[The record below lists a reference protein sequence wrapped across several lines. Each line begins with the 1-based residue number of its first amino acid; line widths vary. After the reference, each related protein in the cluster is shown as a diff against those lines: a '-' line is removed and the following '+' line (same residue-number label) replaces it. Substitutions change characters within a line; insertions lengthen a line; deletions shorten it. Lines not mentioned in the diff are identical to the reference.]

1 MIPAR
6 NLLSSFLLFLRS
18 HRGYIDTGKLV
29 IIAILSLI
37 ALFVSVYVL
46 WASPWTGFRFIY
58 IFIPHLYLIPIIL
71 LALWF
76 PKSGMKLIGIILV
89 AIFSFWIFTELFGY
103 EFSISFVMLYTGLD
117 LATIMVLLLYVKDRR
132 LVEAVISDLITRGEK
147 RKGLDSSK
155 FQGDFDA
162 ILVGFQSSDEDE
174 RREAVY
180 ALSELSDERAL
191 FPIISALRDT
201 SPHIRRAAAEAL
213 ETSTSH
219 KAVTALLTVLDD
231 EDRYVR
237 EAAAEALGHLGD
249 VAVPDLLQGVSHPDW
264 HVRLGCVV
272 ALRISQGMLPTLDP
286 ILSLLSDES
295 VYVRREAV
303 KTLGRIGDES
313 IIPYLIEASNDPDA
327 GVRLR
332 TVRALLKLSDSRDLV
347 PILTRL
353 LSDPDVAVR
362 VRAAEELARINGN
375 ES

>member
-1 MIPAR
+1 MIPVR
-6 NLLSSFLLFLRS
+6 NLLLSLLVFLRS
-18 HRGYIDTGKLV
+18 HRGYIDTGKIA
-29 IIAILSLI
+29 IIAFLSLI

-76 PKSGMKLIGIILV
+76 PKSGLRLIGIILLSV
-89 AIFSFWIFTELFGY
+89 VVFWVFAEMYGY
-103 EFSISFVMLYTGLD
+103 IFSISFVMLYTGLD

-132 LVEAVISDLITRGEK
+132 LVEAVISDLIQRGEG
-147 RKGLDSSK
+147 RSSLDTGR

-162 ILVGFQSSDEDE
+162 ILVAFQSFDEDE

-201 SPHIRRAAAEAL
+201 SPHVRRAAICAL
-213 ETSTSH
+213 ETSTSQ
-219 KAVTALLTVLDD
+219 KAVVALLQALDD

-249 VAVPDLLQGVSHPDW
+249 VAVPDLLRGLSDPDW
-264 HVRLGCVV
+264 HVRLGSVI
-272 ALRISQGMLPTLDP
+272 ALRISSGVVPSLDP

-303 KTLGRIGDES
+303 KTLGRIGDGS
-313 IIPYLIEASNDPDA
+313 IVPYLIQSTKDPDA

-332 TVRALLKLSDSRDLV
+332 TVRALVKLSKSGDIV
-347 PILTRL
+347 PVLTRL
-353 LSDPDVAVR
+353 LSDSDVAVR
-362 VRAAEELARINGN
+362 VRVGEELARIRGD
-375 ES
+375 